1 MKGMKTLLCAAVVF
15 AGGCTSYYKVTDPT
29 TNRTYYTTELKK
41 GSHGSATLKDARTGN
56 EVTIQNSEI
65 DPITKEEYETGR
77 HAAAAP
83 EGGSTPPNA
92 FK

>member
-1 MKGMKTLLCAAVVF
+1 MKDMRTLLCAALVLT
-15 AGGCTSYYKVTDPT
+15 GGCTSYYKVTDPT
-29 TNRTYYTTELKK
+29 TSRSYYTTELKK

-65 DPITKEEYETGR
+65 DSITKEEYETGR
-77 HAAAAP
+77 HAAAQDT
-83 EGGSTPPNA
+83 GSTPSNA